1 VKPVR
6 VGIDSY
12 SLKFLGLSPFELLD
26 WALINGADGVQFSEP
41 PAESE
46 DPGFLRELGQYARQN
61 GLYLEWG
68 GGRHIPLD
76 PAAGTPLD
84 IVPGN
89 RRAAEQAALLGVD
102 TVRSCS
108 GGLMRWNAA
117 GPKTNTLMAETA
129 RALAGQKSIFLD
141 HGVTLAVETHFEFT
155 TFELLRIFETAGAE
169 PGRGLGICLDTMN
182 LLTLLE
188 DPLSAARR
196 ILPFVVTTHFKDGGL
211 MLGDE
216 GFVSFTAE
224 IGRGVVDF
232 PGIIEALSSRPAEIR
247 LSIEDHGG
255 DFSIP
260 IFNPAFLREFPDLSV
275 AELGLLLR
283 LARETRVRMK
293 EGRLSILD
301 RPKWPAVGEE
311 RVKRDLRALRALL
324 PEVPDKA
331 RE

>member
-1 VKPVR
+1 MKPFR
-6 VGIDSY
+6 VGIDGF

-26 WALINGADGVQFSEP
+26 WALINGADGVQFSEA
-41 PAESE
+41 PAEAE

-68 GGRHIPLD
+68 GGRHIPRDL
-76 PAAGTPLD
+76 ATGAPLD
-84 IVPGN
+84 IVAGN

-117 GPKTNTLMAETA
+117 GPTTETLLRETA
-129 RALAGQKSIFLD
+129 LSLASQKSMFLD
-141 HGVTLAVETHFEFT
+141 HGITLALETHFEFT
-155 TFELLRIFETAGAE
+155 TFELLRIFDLGEAE
-169 PGRGLGICLDTMN
+169 PGGGLGICLDTMN

-188 DPLSAARR
+188 DPLSAVQR
-196 ILPFVVTTHFKDGGL
+196 ILPYVVTTHVKDGGL
-211 MLGDE
+211 KLGDE
-216 GFVSFTAE
+216 GFVSFPAE
-224 IGRGVVDF
+224 IGRGVIDF
-232 PGIIEALSSRPAEIR
+232 PKIFQALASRPVDIQ

-260 IFNPAFLREFPDLSV
+260 IFEPAFLREFPDLTV

-283 LARETRVRMK
+283 LARETQVRMK

-301 RPKWPAVGEE
+301 RAKWPAVGEE
-311 RVKRDLRALRALL
+311 RVKRDLRAIRAILK
-324 PEVPDKA
+324 ENRGEA
-331 RE
+331 GE